1 MTNNDTNNERENEM
15 KFDDFDTTVT
25 NEETQA
31 YSDYVGAEELEAIEA
46 EMYELEDDFD
56 DINAELDSLA
66 DFDISFDDMVDCF
79 NQFDDQRDLDFYE
92 S

>member
-1 MTNNDTNNERENEM
+1 MI
-15 KFDDFDTTVT
+15 FDDFDTTVT

-31 YSDYVGAEELEAIEA
+31 YSDYVAAEELEAIEA
-46 EMYELEDDFD
+46 EMEELEDDID
-56 DINAELDSLA
+56 DINNELL
-66 DFDISFDDMVDCF
+66 DFDISFDDMVDSF

>member
-1 MTNNDTNNERENEM
+1 MTNNDNNNERENEM
-15 KFDDFDTTVT
+15 TFEFDDFDTTVS

-31 YSDYVGAEELEAIEA
+31 YSDYVDADELEAIEA
-46 EMYELEDDFD
+46 EMVELEDEIDEITD
-56 DINAELDSLA
+56 ELV
-66 DFDISFDDMVDCF
+66 DFDISFDDMVDSF

>member
-31 YSDYVGAEELEAIEA
+31 YSDYVDAEELEAIES

-56 DINAELDSLA
+56 DINSELDS
-66 DFDISFDDMVDCF
+66 
-79 NQFDDQRDLDFYE
+79 
-92 S
+92 